1 MNLIKFLSKTVI
13 KNDTAAE
20 ASANTPVND
29 KCVRN
34 IYIGTTDPNNSVGA
48 NGDVYLQYDN

>member
-13 KNDTAAE
+13 KNDTAE
-20 ASANTPVND
+20 ASANTPVNE

-34 IYIGTTDPNNSVGA
+34 IYIGTTDPSNSVGA
-48 NGDVYLQYDN
+48 NGDEYLQNDN